1 MKKIPNKN
9 YYVVLIVSIIVIV
22 LTLYIRSFYLSYIDS
37 IKNSSVFFDKSVSQI
52 NIDDLKYAVNETSE
66 SFLYIGYTGDLR
78 IYNLEKK
85 IYSVFEDNNLLDELM
100 YLNINDYKYKDYIE
114 KLKVAFP
121 NIEIGS
127 APMIVFIKDGE
138 AIDIIDSDT
147 SLIDVDSLN
156 NMLTKYGII

>member
-22 LTLYIRSFYLSYIDS
+22 LTLYIKSFYLSYIDS